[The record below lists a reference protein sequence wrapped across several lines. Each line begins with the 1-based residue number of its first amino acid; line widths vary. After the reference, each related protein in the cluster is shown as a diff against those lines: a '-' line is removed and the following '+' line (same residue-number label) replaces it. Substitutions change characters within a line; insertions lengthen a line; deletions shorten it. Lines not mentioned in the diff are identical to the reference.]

1 MIRCPE
7 SWERFAPRSEL
18 EAIIEL
24 LGDDEVR
31 VLARIAGRL
40 LHGLGTY
47 GGLDLAQ
54 DVRDFDEE
62 AREEIEDALVY
73 FACRHLRLAAREA

>member
-18 EAIIEL
+18 EAIIDL

-40 LHGLGTY
+40 LHGLEVY

-54 DVRDFDEE
+54 DVRDFDTE
-62 AREEIEDALVY
+62 AREEVEDCLVY
-73 FACRHLRLAAREA
+73 LACRWLRDRA

>member
-7 SWERFAPRSEL
+7 SWELFAPRSEL
-18 EAIIEL
+18 ELIVAQ

-31 VLARIAGRL
+31 VLVRIAARL
-40 LHGLGTY
+40 LHGLEIY

-54 DVRDFDEE
+54 DVRDFDTE
-62 AREEIEDALVY
+62 AREEVEDCLVY
-73 FACRHLRLAAREA
+73 LACRWLRDRV

>member
-18 EAIIEL
+18 EAIIDI

-40 LHGLGTY
+40 LRGLELY
-47 GGLDLAQ
+47 GCLDLAQ
-54 DVRDFDEE
+54 DVRDFDTE
-62 AREEIEDALVY
+62 AREEVEDCLVY
-73 FACRHLRLAAREA
+73 LACRWLRDRA